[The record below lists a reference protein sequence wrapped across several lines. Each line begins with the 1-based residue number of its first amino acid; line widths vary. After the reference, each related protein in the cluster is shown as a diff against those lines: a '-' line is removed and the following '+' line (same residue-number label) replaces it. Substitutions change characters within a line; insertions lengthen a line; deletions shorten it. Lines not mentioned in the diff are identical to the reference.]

1 MKKYVVY
8 RKEVCKVIDEKE
20 GIYVLMPAYDSSI
33 KYKISV
39 NSPLLKDLITKKE
52 IDKLLLEI
60 PRIDALSMSDKQI
73 EQTYKE
79 LMNNGSHEDLVK
91 IIKTTYLRNQLRILN
106 NKKISEKDDEYL
118 KRAEKYL
125 YEEICVV
132 LNMSFE
138 QTKEY
143 VINKIKEQVTK

>member
-1 MKKYVVY
+1 MKNYIVY
-8 RKEVCKVIDEKE
+8 RKEVCQIIDEKE
-20 GIYVLMPAYDSSI
+20 GIYVLIPAYDNSI
-33 KYKISV
+33 KYKV
-39 NSPLLKDLITKKE
+39 PANSPLLKDLMTREE
-52 IDKLLLEI
+52 IDRLLLEI
-60 PRIDALSMSDKQI
+60 PHINVLNMSDKQI
-73 EQTYKE
+73 EQTYKA
-79 LMNNGSHEDLVK
+79 LMNNGTHEDLVK

-125 YEEICVV
+125 YEEIGVV

-143 VINKIKEQVTK
+143 VIKKISELQK

>member
-1 MKKYVVY
+1 MKNYIVY
-8 RKEVCKVIDEKE
+8 RKEVCQIIDEKE
-20 GIYVLMPAYDSSI
+20 GIYVLIPAYDNSI
-33 KYKISV
+33 KYKV
-39 NSPLLKDLITKKE
+39 PANSPLLKDLMTREE
-52 IDKLLLEI
+52 IDRLLLEI
-60 PRIDALSMSDKQI
+60 PHINVLNMSDKQI
-73 EQTYKE
+73 EQMYKE
-79 LMNNGSHEDLVK
+79 LMNNGTHEDLVK

-125 YEEICVV
+125 YEEIGVV

-143 VINKIKEQVTK
+143 VIKKISELQK

>member
-1 MKKYVVY
+1 MKNYIVY
-8 RKEVCKVIDEKE
+8 RKEVCQIIDEKE
-20 GIYVLMPAYDSSI
+20 GIYVLIPAYDNSI
-33 KYKISV
+33 KYKV
-39 NSPLLKDLITKKE
+39 PANSPLLKDLMTREE
-52 IDKLLLEI
+52 IDRLLLGI
-60 PRIDALSMSDKQI
+60 PHINVLNMSDKQI

-79 LMNNGSHEDLVK
+79 LMNNGTHEDLVK

-125 YEEICVV
+125 YEEIGVV

-143 VINKIKEQVTK
+143 VIKKISELQK

>member
-1 MKKYVVY
+1 MKNYIVY
-8 RKEVCKVIDEKE
+8 RKEVCQIIDEKE
-20 GIYVLMPAYDSSI
+20 GIYVLIPAYDNSI
-33 KYKISV
+33 KYKV
-39 NSPLLKDLITKKE
+39 PANSPLLKDLMTREE
-52 IDKLLLEI
+52 IDRLLLEI
-60 PRIDALSMSDKQI
+60 PHINVLNMSDKQI

-79 LMNNGSHEDLVK
+79 LMNNGTHEDLVK

-125 YEEICVV
+125 YEEIGVV

-143 VINKIKEQVTK
+143 VIKKINELQK

>member
-1 MKKYVVY
+1 MKNYIVY
-8 RKEVCKVIDEKE
+8 RKEVCQIIDEKE
-20 GIYVLMPAYDSSI
+20 GIYVLIPAYDNSI
-33 KYKISV
+33 KYKV
-39 NSPLLKDLITKKE
+39 PANSPLLKDLMTREE
-52 IDKLLLEI
+52 IDRLLLEI
-60 PRIDALSMSDKQI
+60 PHINVLNMSDKQI

-79 LMNNGSHEDLVK
+79 LMNNGTHEDLVK

-125 YEEICVV
+125 YEEIGVV

-143 VINKIKEQVTK
+143 VIKKISELQK

>member
-1 MKKYVVY
+1 MKNYIVY
-8 RKEVCKVIDEKE
+8 RKEVCQIIDEKE
-20 GIYVLMPAYDSSI
+20 GIYVLIPAYDNSI
-33 KYKISV
+33 KYKV
-39 NSPLLKDLITKKE
+39 PANSPLLKDLMTREE
-52 IDKLLLEI
+52 IDRLLLEI
-60 PRIDALSMSDKQI
+60 PHINVLNMSDKQI
-73 EQTYKE
+73 EQTYKA
-79 LMNNGSHEDLVK
+79 LMNNGTHDDLVK

-125 YEEICVV
+125 YEEIGVV

-143 VINKIKEQVTK
+143 VIKKISELQK

>member
-1 MKKYVVY
+1 MKNYIVY
-8 RKEVCKVIDEKE
+8 RKEVCQIIDEKE
-20 GIYVLMPAYDSSI
+20 GIYVLIPAYDNSI
-33 KYKISV
+33 KYKV
-39 NSPLLKDLITKKE
+39 PANSPLLKDLMTREE
-52 IDKLLLEI
+52 IDRLLLEI
-60 PRIDALSMSDKQI
+60 PHINVLNMSDKQI

-79 LMNNGSHEDLVK
+79 LMNNGTHEDLVK

-125 YEEICVV
+125 YEEIGVV
-132 LNMSFE
+132 LNISFE

-143 VINKIKEQVTK
+143 VIKKINELQK

>member
-1 MKKYVVY
+1 MPNY
-8 RKEVCKVIDEKE
+8 RRKRRYLCFI
-20 GIYVLMPAYDSSI
+20 PAYDNSI
-33 KYKISV
+33 KYKV
-39 NSPLLKDLITKKE
+39 PANSPLLKDLMTREE
-52 IDKLLLEI
+52 IDRLLLEI
-60 PRIDALSMSDKQI
+60 PHINVLNMSDKQI
-73 EQTYKE
+73 EQTYKA
-79 LMNNGSHEDLVK
+79 LMNNGTHEDLVK

-125 YEEICVV
+125 YEEIGVV

-143 VINKIKEQVTK
+143 VIKKISELQK